1 MPSTSEQEKFLM
13 AHWAGPMI
21 SSLGSRG
28 AEAGKGPH
36 ALNEDPYLFL
46 FVFGLLFFFLRCNN
60 DHWKIS
66 LSACKCVFIIS
77 SY

>member
-1 MPSTSEQEKFLM
+1 MPSASEQEKFLM

-36 ALNEDPYLFL
+36 ALHEDRYLFL
-46 FVFGLLFFFLRCNN
+46 FVFGLLFFLRCNN
-60 DHWKIS
+60 DHLKTS
-66 LSACKCVFIIS
+66 LSACKCIFIIS
-77 SY
+77 GY